1 MSIFQTLHS
10 ISDQAISWL
19 LCFIGALLQYCGL
32 FSPMLKITAE
42 KFPNT
47 IYLRDK
53 FINTSDHTTV
63 YVCCS
68 SCHELYDHHC
78 CLEKS
83 GTQITPKNCS
93 KVTYS
98 KVCNSTLMKQVI
110 SKSGSA
116 KFYPVKTYCYN
127 SLTSALQRLFLRPGF
142 VEMCEKTRNY
152 HSDRSH
158 NRLSDV
164 YHGKIWSEF
173 LKVDQCDFLL
183 SDLCYGVMLNI
194 DWFQPFDH
202 YT

>member
-1 MSIFQTLHS
+1 
-10 ISDQAISWL
+10 
-19 LCFIGALLQYCGL
+19 
-32 FSPMLKITAE
+32 
-42 KFPNT
+42 
-47 IYLRDK
+47 
-53 FINTSDHTTV
+53 
-63 YVCCS
+63 
-68 SCHELYDHHC
+68 
-78 CLEKS
+78 
-83 GTQITPKNCS
+83 
-93 KVTYS
+93 
-98 KVCNSTLMKQVI
+98 MKQVI

-173 LKVDQCDFLL
+173 LKVNQCDFLL

-202 YT
+202 YTYSLGVIYLVIMNLPRNQRYKRQNVIIIGIIPGPHEPPLTINSYLSPG